1 MFCAFDVLV
10 IFVKKLSKMKI
21 EAANKMIDD
30 ILSIVE
36 EKGIDVAKLTPK
48 LTELRE
54 FALKEED
61 PLVTKAIRLTNE
73 YINEFKAY
81 DVEVQYEEDEDGSEY
96 PLEITDVE
104 NLMYF
109 LNLLKKSDHK
119 INREEIKEYRT
130 ALKEKLY

>member
-1 MFCAFDVLV
+1 MFCSFDVLV

-36 EKGIDVAKLTPK
+36 KKGIDVAKLTPK

-54 FALKEED
+54 FGLKEED

-73 YINEFKAY
+73 YINEFKAF

>member
-36 EKGIDVAKLTPK
+36 KKGIDIAKLTPK

-54 FALKEED
+54 FGLKEED

-73 YINEFKAY
+73 YINEFKAF